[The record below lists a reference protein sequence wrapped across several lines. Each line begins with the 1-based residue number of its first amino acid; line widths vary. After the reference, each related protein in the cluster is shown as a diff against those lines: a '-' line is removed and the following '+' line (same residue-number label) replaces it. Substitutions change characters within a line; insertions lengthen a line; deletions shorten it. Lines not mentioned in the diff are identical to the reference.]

1 MNSFN
6 AHAIHLAAGGLALV
20 LLVGTS
26 APAESVEP
34 GFKASPDV
42 YKVVAENDQYRVI
55 EAKWKP
61 GQRDKMHSHPAHLY
75 YWVTPC
81 TIRWYLPDGKTR
93 DVTVESGRAG
103 TGQPVAAHE
112 VENLTKADCTILMFE
127 PK

>member
-1 MNSFN
+1 MNGMK
-6 AHAIHLAAGGLALV
+6 AAVAACGVALT
-20 LLVGTS
+20 VGTGGS
-26 APAESVEP
+26 ALAQQTVAP

-61 GQRDKMHSHPAHLY
+61 GQRDKMHSHPAHLF

-81 TIRWYLPDGKTR
+81 TSRWYLPDGSTR
-93 DVTVESGRAG
+93 EVTVQGGRAG
-103 TGQPVAAHE
+103 TALAVEAHE
-112 VENLTKADCTILMFE
+112 VENISKVDCTILMFE